1 MKKAVFREF
10 KTFFMKNHISENDW
24 PKICKT
30 FREYIWAVSYTHL
43 DVYKRQP
50 TSATL
55 VVVLPASMPRK
66 QLPA

>member
-30 FREYIWAVSYTHL
+30 FREYIWDSSH
-43 DVYKRQP
+43 YKYMK
-50 TSATL
+50 
-55 VVVLPASMPRK
+55 MPFFV
-66 QLPA
+66 